1 MENIS
6 TARLNLIASVFGAVL
21 ICVLCF
27 GGCSKSVTSVSNV
40 NSVPDSS
47 EHDFQEQANRPPTA
61 KTLWAMADVLAA
73 QGRDP
78 ECEFVLKRII
88 NEYPEFAPAY
98 NSLAELQ
105 MRRQRTDAAI
115 KTLDSALGINPEDPV
130 VLNNLGMCR
139 IVRGEY
145 ENALKVFTKAAGIAP
160 ENARYRANMA
170 VAMGLLGRYEEAL
183 ALFKQVV
190 PEDQAER
197 NLSVLRE
204 AEGATRPAPATKSET
219 PDLQK
224 PSK

>member
-6 TARLNLIASVFGAVL
+6 TARLNPTVLVCGAVL

-27 GGCSKSVTSVSNV
+27 GGCSNPAASDSNV
-40 NSVPDSS
+40 SSVPDKA
-47 EHDFQEQANRPPTA
+47 EHDFQVQADRPPTA

-73 QGRDP
+73 QGRDA

-105 MRRQRTDAAI
+105 MRRQRTDTAI
-115 KTLDSALGINPEDPV
+115 KTLDSALDINPEDPV

-139 IVRGEY
+139 IVLGEY
-145 ENALKVFTKAAGIAP
+145 ENALKMFTRAAGVAP

-190 PEDQAER
+190 PEDQAKH
-197 NLSVLRE
+197 NLNVLRE
-204 AEGATRPAPATKSET
+204 AEGAAKPAPATTSET
-219 PDLQK
+219 PDLQEA
-224 PSK
+224 SK